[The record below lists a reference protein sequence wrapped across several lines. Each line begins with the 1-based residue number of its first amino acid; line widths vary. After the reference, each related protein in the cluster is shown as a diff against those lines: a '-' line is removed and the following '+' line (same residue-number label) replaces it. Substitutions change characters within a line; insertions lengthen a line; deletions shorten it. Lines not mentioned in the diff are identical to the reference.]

1 MRCSYA
7 VLVLVG
13 AVALADDKKDPALA
27 PIAVAKLDRKEP
39 VAFEKD
45 VAPIFAN
52 KCQVCHAGN
61 LTEGKLDLGTHAG
74 LMKGGKKGPP
84 IAGFLPR
91 CSIVRKCFGPGYEV
105 FGRAYRVL
113 LHPATL
119 LYAGFEPRR

>member
-13 AVALADDKKDPALA
+13 AVALADDKKDPALV

-61 LTEGKLDLGTHAG
+61 LTEGKLDLGTHAS

-84 IAGFLPR
+84 IVAGKAEESLLWQMA
-91 CSIVRKCFGPGYEV
+91 SHRKKPIMPPKTENNP
-105 FGRAYRVL
+105 L
-113 LHPATL
+113 SP
-119 LYAGFEPRR
+119 